1 MQERER
7 AARRGIIEA
16 CLAMNAR
23 GLNQGTSGNISA
35 RWGDGLLVTPSGVPY
50 EQLHE
55 DDIVAMAMDGTPAGP
70 HKPSSEW
77 RFHRDILKA
86 RPDVG
91 AVVHAHPTYA
101 TAFAINHMT
110 IPAVHYMVA
119 VSGGNSIPV
128 APYATFGTAALSENV
143 LAALDGRTCCLMA
156 NHGLIATG
164 PTVAKALWLAEEVE
178 TLARQYAAA
187 LQIGQPVH
195 LSDAEIGRV
204 LEKFKSYGPRDKD
217 DGT

>member
-7 AARRGIIEA
+7 AARRDIIDA

-23 GLNQGTSGNISA
+23 GLNQGTSGNVSA
-35 RWGDGLLVTPSGVPY
+35 RWGGGLLVTPSGIPY
-50 EQLHE
+50 EQLGVE
-55 DDIVAMAMDGTPAGP
+55 DIVAMDMDGTVAGP

-110 IPAVHYMVA
+110 IPAAHYMVA
-119 VSGGNSIPV
+119 ISGGNNILL
-128 APYATFGTAALSENV
+128 AAYATFGTAELSENV
-143 LAALDGRTCCLMA
+143 LAALEGRTCCLMA

-164 PTVAKALWLAEEVE
+164 PNVAKALWLAEEVE
-178 TLARQYAAA
+178 TLARQYAVA

-217 DGT
+217 ESA